1 MYIYLMASFI
11 SSIMDSLSTIPRILP
26 STDISA
32 KTTPSP
38 QIDYIEEPNEITH
51 RTIRITDDLDSL
63 IQDMTDEIKISETII
78 LKKDT
83 QILEP
88 KQLIK
93 LQKYKS
99 TLNKLIHSLQHK
111 IQSISNHSIE
121 INNEMVLYLN
131 ESLQNVRILN
141 NLCNKIYDDTK
152 STETY

>member
-1 MYIYLMASFI
+1 MASFI
-11 SSIMDSLSTIPRILP
+11 SSLMDSLPTIPRILP

-38 QIDYIEEPNEITH
+38 QIDYIDEPNEITH
-51 RTIRITDDLDSL
+51 QTIRITDDLESL
-63 IQDMTDEIKISETII
+63 IKDMTDEIKISETII

-83 QILEP
+83 QILDP

-99 TLNKLIHSLQHK
+99 TLNKLIQSLQHK

-152 STETY
+152 SPETY